1 MLRNHRNT
9 FSPLWRYVSSHSEV
23 AFFYSRLWQE
33 LRCLKLRGNFALNR
47 MICAIVPLHF
57 EPFSYGTVR
66 LRQEI
71 KFAETLNNSQTM
83 NARKTV
89 EKVSTKLSKTVE
101 KIELRWDCRKTVKK
115 QSKKFWKTIEK
126 IFWTTVEQLSNN
138 ASKNCGKT
146 TKKMQKNCRKLW
158 KKLQKNRSNN
168 LHLYFYLNG
177 FPQFFCSFST
187 VFGNFFAVFLQ
198 FFWSFFCNLFA
209 VFLQFFC
216 SFSSVFFQIFFSLF
230 FRFLPFSSVFFS
242 FLQFFLSF
250 YAHFF

>member
-23 AFFYSRLWQE
+23 AFFYSRLWQQ

-71 KFAETLNNSQTM
+71 KFAETLNHSQTM

-101 KIELRWDCRKTVKK
+101 KIELRWDCRNWGGWKNVEKLLKRFFEQLLNNYQTTHQKTVEKLQKK
-115 QSKKFWKTIEK
+115 CRK
-126 IFWTTVEQLSNN
+126 TVE
-138 ASKNCGKT
+138 NCG
-146 TKKMQKNCRKLW
+146 KNCRK
-158 KKLQKNRSNN
+158 
-168 LHLYFYLNG
+168 
-177 FPQFFCSFST
+177 T
-187 VFGNFFAVFLQ
+187 VVTIYT
-198 FFWSFFCNLFA
+198 C
-209 VFLQFFC
+209 
-216 SFSSVFFQIFFSLF
+216 IFT
-230 FRFLPFSSVFFS
+230 
-242 FLQFFLSF
+242 
-250 YAHFF
+250 